1 MPLPLDKLIGG
12 GSMKDKI
19 RKLFK
24 KKEGVEISRE
34 ENDKIL
40 IDEQMKLKR
49 EYEKLKVTYFGLK
62 SEASDKTLR

>member
-1 MPLPLDKLIGG
+1 
-12 GSMKDKI
+12 MKDKV

-40 IDEQMKLKR
+40 MDEQMKLKR
-49 EYEKLKVTYFGLK
+49 EYEKSKAAYFGLK
-62 SEASDKTLR
+62 SEASDKNLR

>member
-1 MPLPLDKLIGG
+1 
-12 GSMKDKI
+12 MKDKV

-40 IDEQMKLKR
+40 MDEQMKLKR
-49 EYEKLKVTYFGLK
+49 EYEKLKVAYFGLK

>member
-1 MPLPLDKLIGG
+1 
-12 GSMKDKI
+12 MKDKI

-49 EYEKLKVTYFGLK
+49 EYEKSKAAYFGLK
-62 SEASDKTLR
+62 GEASDKTLR